1 MFNTDDVLKIWK
13 ILKDAWK
20 IEEYK
25 TILELQEKLFL
36 YQDENITL
44 KKQNSELQEKIDL
57 KSKITFDK
65 NTNYCFL
72 EWDENPI
79 CSICW
84 YDKQKTIPLWF
95 DKQYW
100 DYSCLV
106 CWSQPNPNQDRFRIV
121 TTDYYNTLY

>member
-57 KSKITFDK
+57 KS
-65 NTNYCFL
+65 NYETQNILRWCANSN
-72 EWDENPI
+72 W
-79 CSICW
+79 
-84 YDKQKTIPLWF
+84 
-95 DKQYW
+95 
-100 DYSCLV
+100 
-106 CWSQPNPNQDRFRIV
+106 
-121 TTDYYNTLY
+121 